1 MARGVRQ
8 RIGLSAELGFWN
20 GREKAQKAQKN
31 VGLVKVRG
39 CLIRCHKSRNEKF
52 MIAGAAGTQL
62 SLAGLEAGKVP
73 LVPGRKCR

>member
-31 VGLVKVRG
+31 VGLG
-39 CLIRCHKSRNEKF
+39 EGSRLAEF
-52 MIAGAAGTQL
+52 AAIN
-62 SLAGLEAGKVP
+62 LEM
-73 LVPGRKCR
+73 RNS